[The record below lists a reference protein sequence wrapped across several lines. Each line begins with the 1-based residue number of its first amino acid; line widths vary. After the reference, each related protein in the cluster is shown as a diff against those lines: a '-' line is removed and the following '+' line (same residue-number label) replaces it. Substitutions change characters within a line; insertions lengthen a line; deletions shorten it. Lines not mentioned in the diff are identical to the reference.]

1 MTGARLDGVDAEREA
16 QLLSRVIDTI
26 SGGLDLGRMLQ
37 GVTRLVTETTGTDV
51 CFVHLLD
58 EQGRTLRLQG
68 ATPPFDTL
76 VGKIELGLG
85 EGVSGWV
92 ASHGEPAVI
101 VDDKTADPRYRYI
114 PALRGEEFTS
124 MASVPIVTPLGHLV
138 GVLNV
143 HTRLRREF
151 TAADTELLRSV
162 AGLVAGAIENARLH
176 RRLAEREEA
185 LEQFAEQTV
194 EWQEHERRRLAG
206 EIHDGISQRI
216 VSLFF
221 HLSAAAD
228 AIPGDPE
235 IAAEQVALAQELA
248 TAALDE
254 TRSAIAGLRPPI
266 LDDLGLAASLES
278 LGHSFPQLDVQ
289 VEATRS
295 RMTEHVEIAV
305 YRTAQEAL
313 QNVAK
318 HANAR
323 HVRVRL
329 YLQRDKMVL
338 EVADDG
344 TGFDPAA
351 VGAMGTANGG
361 AIAAG
366 GTAAMASQPTGFGL
380 AAMRERAELLG
391 GKLELSSS
399 PKRGTTVRLTV
410 PLNPPPPGLGGPVSL
425 SPGGPAGLGGLL
437 PPPGLR
443 LPDLDGRRPGTP
455 GWREHPQR

>member
-1 MTGARLDGVDAEREA
+1 MTGARLGGVDAEREA

-26 SGGLDLGRMLQ
+26 SGGLDLAPMLQ
-37 GVTRLVTETTGTDV
+37 GVTGLVTETTGTDV

-58 EQGRTLRLQG
+58 ERGRTLRLSG
-68 ATPPFDTL
+68 ATPPFDGL

-92 ASHGEPAVI
+92 ASHVQPAVI
-101 VDDKTADPRYRYI
+101 VDDKAADPRYRYI

-124 MASVPIVTPLGHLV
+124 MVSVPVVTPRGHMV

-143 HTRLRREF
+143 HTRQRREF
-151 TAADTELLRSV
+151 TAADVELLRSV

-176 RRLAEREEA
+176 QQLAEREEA
-185 LEQFAEQTV
+185 LERFAERTV
-194 EWQEHERRRLAG
+194 EWQEQERRRLAG

-228 AIPGDPE
+228 AIPGAPGV
-235 IAAEQVALAQELA
+235 AAEQVALAQELA

-278 LGHSFPQLDVQ
+278 LGHTFPQLDVR
-289 VEATRS
+289 VEASAERFADHIET
-295 RMTEHVEIAV
+295 AV

-318 HANAR
+318 HAAAR
-323 HVRVRL
+323 SATLTLSVRTDRVV
-329 YLQRDKMVL
+329 LQVS
-338 EVADDG
+338 DDG
-344 TGFDPAA
+344 QGMSPSH
-351 VGAMGTANGG
+351 
-361 AIAAG
+361 
-366 GTAAMASQPTGFGL
+366 ASHGTGFGL
-380 AAMRERAELLG
+380 AGMRERAELLG
-391 GKLELSSS
+391 GTLAITSA
-399 PKRGTTVRLTV
+399 PGRGTTVRLVV
-410 PLNPPPPGLGGPVSL
+410 PL
-425 SPGGPAGLGGLL
+425 SPASQ
-437 PPPGLR
+437 
-443 LPDLDGRRPGTP
+443 TP
-455 GWREHPQR
+455 

>member
-1 MTGARLDGVDAEREA
+1 
-16 QLLSRVIDTI
+16 
-26 SGGLDLGRMLQ
+26 
-37 GVTRLVTETTGTDV
+37 
-51 CFVHLLD
+51 
-58 EQGRTLRLQG
+58 
-68 ATPPFDTL
+68 
-76 VGKIELGLG
+76 
-85 EGVSGWV
+85 
-92 ASHGEPAVI
+92 
-101 VDDKTADPRYRYI
+101 
-114 PALRGEEFTS
+114 
-124 MASVPIVTPLGHLV
+124 V

-151 TAADTELLRSV
+151 TATDTELLRSV

-185 LEQFAEQTV
+185 LEQFAERTV
-194 EWQEHERRRLAG
+194 EWQEHERGRLAG

-235 IAAEQVALAQELA
+235 AAAEQVALAQELA
-248 TAALDE
+248 IAALDE

-295 RMTEHVEIAV
+295 RMTEHVETAV

-313 QNVAK
+313 QNAAK

-323 HVRVRL
+323 NVRVRL

-351 VGAMGTANGG
+351 IGGANGG
-361 AIAAG
+361 AAAAAG
-366 GTAAMASQPTGFGL
+366 AALASQPTGFGL

-391 GKLELSSS
+391 GKLELASA
-399 PKRGTTVRLTV
+399 PGRGATVRLTV
-410 PLNPPPPGLGGPVSL
+410 PLSPPPAGPVSL
-425 SPGGPAGLGGLL
+425 APGRRWPGPGGRH
-437 PPPGLR
+437 PGKPGSR
-443 LPDLDGRRPGTP
+443 AHPRR
-455 GWREHPQR
+455 